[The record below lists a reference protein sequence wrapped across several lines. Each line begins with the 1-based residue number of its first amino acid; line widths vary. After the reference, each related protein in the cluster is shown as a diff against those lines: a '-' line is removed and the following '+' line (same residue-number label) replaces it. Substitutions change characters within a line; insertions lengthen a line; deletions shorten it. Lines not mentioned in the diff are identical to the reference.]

1 MAETR
6 GEELGFWEHLD
17 VLRGDLMRIAL
28 VIAVCSVAAFMFKEQ
43 LFEILLAPK
52 EPDFVTYRLIDR
64 LSALCGTSM
73 RTGFHVEFINTGLAR
88 QFLIHVKAALCAGTL
103 CASPYIIYKLFGFVS
118 PALYSNERHYAVRT
132 VAGGYVMFMVGVAMS
147 YFIIFPVTFQFLGTY
162 QVSAD
167 VTNLIDLESYMSTLI
182 MMCLCL
188 GIVCEL
194 PVLAW
199 LLSKAGVLSADFMR
213 SYRRHALVAILTVAA
228 IITPTSD
235 VFTLLLVAVPIWLL
249 YEASI
254 LLIRKNN

>member
-1 MAETR
+1 MAGTR
-6 GEELGFWEHLD
+6 GEGLSFWDHLD
-17 VLRGDLMRIAL
+17 VLRGDLMRIAM
-28 VIAVCSVAAFMFKEQ
+28 VTAVCSVAAFLLKEQ

-52 EPDFVTYRLIDR
+52 EPGFITYRLLDR
-64 LSALCGTSM
+64 LAAICGTSLH
-73 RTGFHVEFINTGLAR
+73 TDFHVELINTGLAR
-88 QFLIHVKAALCAGTL
+88 QFLIHVKAALCVGTL

-162 QVSAD
+162 QVSAE
-167 VTNLIDLESYMSTLI
+167 VTNMIDLESYMSTLI

-199 LLSKAGVLSADFMR
+199 LLSKAGVLSAGFMR
-213 SYRRHALVAILTVAA
+213 TYRRHAIVVILTVAA

-235 VFTLLLVAVPIWLL
+235 VFTLLLVAAPIWLL

-254 LLIRKNN
+254 LLIRKKN